1 MMAITNIADEIK
13 GRSDISDI
21 IGRVVN
27 LKRSGSRYVGLCP
40 FHNEKTP
47 SFYINDQTQ
56 TYKCFGCGE
65 FGDVITFYEKYYNLN
80 FIEAATRL
88 ANELGIDWEPGGQY
102 GGESKKKAYYEANAI
117 AARYYYDAL
126 WAKENP
132 ARDYIRRRG
141 LSDRTAKKFGLGYAD
156 GGRNGLADYLREK
169 GVDEKTALELGL
181 IRKDDGGK
189 IRDKYY
195 NRVMFP
201 IINTRNKVIGFSGR
215 IIGDGNPKY
224 INSDASPAYSK
235 KDSLYA
241 INMTGSAVRANDLVI
256 LVEGQMD
263 VIALYEQGIMNVTA
277 ALGTALT
284 PEQAARLRKYTE
296 NVVISYDADAAG
308 QKAALR
314 AIDILNGKG
323 MTVKVLVLDD
333 MKDPDEFIRK
343 HGREKFAAVLAK
355 AIPATEYKL
364 NKARENYDLQAPEG
378 SVRFLKE
385 AEKIL
390 RGLTPVEA
398 EYYIEKLSKLTGI
411 AEGAIRME
419 VFGEQAENLRTQPEN
434 RSSGER
440 LSAREKE
447 AGSDSA
453 NLALQRNIL
462 RLVIDDNSLIAETE
476 RYRRLFLTPVY
487 GRILETLREA
497 AAEEPDDDIPVEE
510 LADRLEIDDRPA
522 LYEII
527 EAVLIGSEPKRQV
540 AECFRQADI
549 MELEARRRELLEWLK
564 TETDG
569 DESPQIMSELAAVQA
584 EILSLKEAEILE

>member
-13 GRSDISDI
+13 SRADISDV

-47 SFYINDQTQ
+47 SFYVNDRTQ

-65 FGDVITFYEKYYNLN
+65 FGDVLTFYEKYYNLN

-88 ANELGIDWEPGGQY
+88 ANELGIDWEPGGKY
-102 GGESKKKAYYEANAI
+102 GGESKKKAYYEANAV
-117 AARYYYDAL
+117 AARYYYDAM
-126 WAKENP
+126 WASDNP
-132 ARDYIRRRG
+132 ARAYIRRRG
-141 LSDRTAKKFGLGYAD
+141 LSERTAGKFGLGYAD
-156 GGRNGLADYLREK
+156 GGRNGLAGYLGEK

-181 IRKDDGGK
+181 IRKNDSGK
-189 IRDKYY
+189 IRDKYF
-195 NRVMFP
+195 NRLMFP

-241 INMTGSAVRANDLVI
+241 INLTGSAVRANDLVI

-263 VIALYEQGIMNVTA
+263 VIALYEQGIKNVTT

-323 MTVKVLVLDD
+323 MNVKVLVLND
-333 MKDPDEFIRK
+333 MKDPDEYIRK
-343 HGREKFAAVLAK
+343 HGREKFASILAK

-364 NKARENYDLQAPEG
+364 NKALENYDLQAPEG

-385 AEKIL
+385 AEGIL

-419 VFGEQAENLRTQPEN
+419 VFGENMDSARISAENRN
-434 RSSGER
+434 SRER
-440 LSAREKE
+440 FSARDKV
-447 AGSDSA
+447 GNDSA

-476 RYRRLFLTPVY
+476 RYRRVFLTPVY

-497 AAEEPDDDIPVEE
+497 ATEEPDDDISVEE
-510 LADRLEIDDRPA
+510 LADRLETDDRPA

-527 EAVLIGSEPKRQV
+527 ETVLIGSEPKRQI

-549 MELEARRRELLEWLK
+549 MELEERRRELLEWLK
-564 TETDG
+564 TGADD
-569 DESPQIMSELAAVQA
+569 DESSQIMNELAALQA
-584 EILSLKEAEILE
+584 EIMSLKETNILE